1 MPSQPYQS
9 CLIWLTDSKRPIFL
23 PFWAQIYLGAGY
35 LQCKSKG
42 CKKGFAFSSGVLL
55 GPMRH
60 LYIERPPLQGT
71 YLKGRSERPNEAAT
85 PLHFWSAK
93 LTPKA
98 RSSVKRGGAKHAVV
112 EDLLPGFF
120 GSCVQCA
127 KNNADCVE
135 NAAKIRGCLFHTHF
149 TLSSL

>member
-1 MPSQPYQS
+1 MMP
-9 CLIWLTDSKRPIFL
+9 
-23 PFWAQIYLGAGY
+23 
-35 LQCKSKG
+35 
-42 CKKGFAFSSGVLL
+42 
-55 GPMRH
+55 
-60 LYIERPPLQGT
+60 PPLCIFGLQ
-71 YLKGRSERPNEAAT
+71 
-85 PLHFWSAK
+85 K

-98 RSSVKRGGAKHAVV
+98 RSSVKGGGAKHAVV